1 MGRVLSAAVSLRGRL
16 IILVCL
22 ATLPAILFAF
32 LIADNERAAA
42 LQRMEDDSRHI
53 VGLISREH
61 FYQVAGAKQLL
72 HWLANH
78 LVTAANGP
86 SLLKDPGLLPALL
99 AGYPQLANIAI
110 LTPDG
115 DVTASAHPL
124 PGPINMHDYDAIR
137 RALGSHDIE
146 TGVYAMGP
154 IVRRPI
160 LHLAYAVRSAEGK
173 ALYVVFVAI
182 DLEWLGRLTE
192 QVELPTE
199 HILIIVDR
207 DGRVLA
213 GSIRPASLAIPVGER
228 IPELAEGARD
238 GQTMITAD
246 IGGRPQPFAVAPME
260 GVPGVLVASGLPY
273 GPIYAKA
280 NGIFFR
286 AIGWLTLL
294 TLLTV
299 FSVILFEEVALIR
312 YLRGLAQAMHRFGG
326 GDFSARAPVSVG
338 RGELQDMAR
347 TFNGMAAAL
356 AARHSELAE
365 AHDRLDLLARHLQ
378 VARESEAQRIARDL
392 HDEAGQVLTRLK
404 IDLAS
409 LQRKCGLCARSG
421 GANPAV
427 EADAEAMKDKIDH
440 MIGFIRRL
448 SSTLRPPVLD
458 RMGLPAAMQL
468 LAAEVEKNSDLA
480 VELEI
485 TDVSRPLDWLVSTT
499 LYRIAQEALTNIV
512 RHAEASLAHI
522 DLRGGRDAVTLI
534 VKDNGKGLPAE
545 GEGQAGLGVIGMRER
560 ANLVGGSFSIEGGAG
575 TGTVI
580 TVVIPYEDR
589 ARDEHSSG

>member
-1 MGRVLSAAVSLRGRL
+1 MGNVLSAAVSLRGRL
-16 IILVCL
+16 VILVCL

-42 LQRMEDDSRHI
+42 LQRMEGDSRHI

-137 RALGSHDIE
+137 RALRSHEIE
-146 TGVYAMGP
+146 AGVYAMGP

-160 LHLAYAVRSAEGK
+160 LHLAYAVRSAEGA

-213 GSIRPASLAIPVGER
+213 GSTGPASPAIPVGER
-228 IPELAEGARD
+228 IPELAESAR
-238 GQTMITAD
+238 GGETMITAEID
-246 IGGRPQPFAVAPME
+246 GRPQPFAVAPME

-273 GPIYAKA
+273 EPIYAKA
-280 NGIFFR
+280 NSIFFR

-299 FSVILFEEVALIR
+299 ASVILFEEVALIR

-326 GDFSARAPVSVG
+326 GDFSARAPVSLG
-338 RGELQDMAR
+338 RGELQDMAQ

-356 AARHSELAE
+356 AARHNELAE
-365 AHDRLDLLARHLQ
+365 AHGRLDLLARHLQ

-392 HDEAGQVLTRLK
+392 HDEAGQVLTSLK
-404 IDLAS
+404 IDLAG

-421 GANPAV
+421 AANAAV
-427 EADAEAMKDKIDH
+427 EADAEAMKGKIDH
-440 MIGFIRRL
+440 MIAFIRRL
-448 SSTLRPPVLD
+448 ASALRPPVLD
-458 RMGLPAAMQL
+458 KMGLPAAMQL
-468 LAAEVEKNSDLA
+468 LAADVEKNSDLA

-485 TDVSRPLDWLVSTT
+485 TDIERPLDWLVSTT

-522 DLRGGRDAVTLI
+522 DLRGSRESVTLV
-534 VKDNGKGLPAE
+534 VKDNGAGLPAG
-545 GEGQAGLGVIGMRER
+545 GEGRDGLGVIGMRER
-560 ANLVGGSFSIEGGAG
+560 ANLVGGSFSIEGAG
-575 TGTVI
+575 GGGTVI
-580 TVVIPYEDR
+580 TVVIPNEDGGHG
-589 ARDEHSSG
+589 EHPPG